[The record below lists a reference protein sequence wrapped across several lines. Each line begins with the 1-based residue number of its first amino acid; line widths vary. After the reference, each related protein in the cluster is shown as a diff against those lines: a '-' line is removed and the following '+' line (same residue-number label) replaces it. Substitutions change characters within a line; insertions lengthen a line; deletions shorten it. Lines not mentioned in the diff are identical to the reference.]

1 MSVNEKMTAIADAIR
16 AKTGG
21 TQKLTLDQMAEAIPQ
36 VYRIGSRAA
45 AESFWGG
52 LQNYGKR
59 VNYKAAFFTAGKLD
73 DWFYPVYDFL
83 FNGSG
88 AEMFRGATCSGDF
101 DMAKRLEEC
110 GVTMDFTKCDN
121 LQMAFAYLPVKG
133 LPVINVSGIKNDYQI
148 NQAFVGCYNLEQLT
162 LAGTLSVNGLNLSD
176 CTKLSRAS
184 IESVI
189 QTLSGVVSGLSVTL
203 SKQAVDNAFFD
214 MDGEGAIGSES
225 LVWQLLIDTK
235 PNWTITLV

>member
-36 VYRIGSRAA
+36 VYRLGGRAA
-45 AESFWGG
+45 AACFWGG

-59 VNYKAAFFTAGKLD
+59 VNYKAAFLTAGKLD

-110 GVTMDFTKCDN
+110 GVTMDFTGCNN
-121 LQMAFAYLPVKG
+121 LQLAFAYFPVKR
-133 LPVINVSGIKNDYQI
+133 LPEINVTGITTASGITQTF
-148 NQAFVGCYNLEQLT
+148 AGCYKLEHLT
-162 LAGTLSVNGLNLSD
+162 LAGTLSVNSLTLSD
-176 CTKLSRAS
+176 CTKLSKAS
-184 IESVI
+184 ITSVI
-189 QTLSGVVSGLSVTL
+189 NALSPTTSGLSVTL
-203 SKQAVDNAFFD
+203 SETAVNNAFANGD
-214 MDGEGAIGSES
+214 TLGMDSAEWGE
-225 LVWQLLIDTK
+225 LIETK
-235 PNWTITLV
+235 SNWTINLV